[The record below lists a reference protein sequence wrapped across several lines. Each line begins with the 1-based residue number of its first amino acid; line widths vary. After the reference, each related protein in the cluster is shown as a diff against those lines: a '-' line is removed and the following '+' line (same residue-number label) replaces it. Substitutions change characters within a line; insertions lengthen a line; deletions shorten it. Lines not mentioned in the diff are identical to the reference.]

1 MDIQCHNCTL
11 IILFIILY
19 YSPSCLYLVYFT
31 SYTYFQL
38 HVIKS
43 GRWRQVSGSLLQQ
56 LLFTFELFPLL
67 WSASTAG
74 RRRLDKLVVYF
85 FTIIIVNWNITLL
98 WPLWQRNVPVCGTIK
113 EFWFWFWF
121 VSSQWALVIPSEH
134 FLCLSVTFKPCLPLI
149 HLCSHLCPLY
159 FGPDYIVCF
168 HIQTLSIHTVI
179 LTQAAW
185 INGANTA
192 TYRYKSV
199 ITTHHYSVTWYKVW
213 LPQHM
218 TPPIQ
223 NVRVHWVK
231 WVPNLSVL
239 R

>member
-85 FTIIIVNWNITLL
+85 FTIIIVN
-98 WPLWQRNVPVCGTIK
+98 
-113 EFWFWFWF
+113 
-121 VSSQWALVIPSEH
+121 
-134 FLCLSVTFKPCLPLI
+134 
-149 HLCSHLCPLY
+149 
-159 FGPDYIVCF
+159 
-168 HIQTLSIHTVI
+168 
-179 LTQAAW
+179 
-185 INGANTA
+185 
-192 TYRYKSV
+192 
-199 ITTHHYSVTWYKVW
+199 
-213 LPQHM
+213 
-218 TPPIQ
+218 
-223 NVRVHWVK
+223 
-231 WVPNLSVL
+231 
-239 R
+239 